1 MVTPAQHHI
10 IIIMGIIVLTALG
23 SGLALFH
30 FTANAAQKKTDELKL
45 KLKESGKP
53 NLDVAASVIL

>member
-1 MVTPAQHHI
+1 
-10 IIIMGIIVLTALG
+10 MGIIVLTALG